1 FLVRRSAA
9 GAKAEAERKEKTMK
23 TVLCFVGML
32 ATAVLATGQSVSAPK
47 SNWLADSV
55 TRDGGVVRM
64 DGHVRIA
71 ACAVITAD
79 HAVGGV
85 DNDTQLTGNV
95 HERVTNGVDR
105 RRVKQS
111 AHTLR

>member
-1 FLVRRSAA
+1 M
-9 GAKAEAERKEKTMK
+9 KTM
-23 TVLCFVGML
+23 LCFVGIL

-55 TRDGGVVRM
+55 ARDGDVVYM

-95 HERVTNGVDR
+95 HVRVTNGVDR
-105 RRVKQS
+105 LRVK
-111 AHTLR
+111 